1 MTDEL
6 TAALHLA
13 MVAAIAWA
21 VICRARLMDG
31 ETDRAVRLQHGLLNA
46 GALASL
52 GVPEH
57 WRVIVMA
64 GGVAAFLALSAP
76 RWRHAAPADT
86 RPAELDGAE
95 EATVVHF
102 IDGQRRGRGRHG

>member
-1 MTDEL
+1 MSDEL

-31 ETDRAVRLQHGLLNA
+31 DTDPTVRWQHGLLNA
-46 GALASL
+46 GAMASL
-52 GVPEH
+52 GVPDH
-57 WRVIVMA
+57 WRVIVLA
-64 GGVAAFLALSAP
+64 AGVAAFLALSAP

-86 RPAELDGAE
+86 RPADLDDMPRGAE
-95 EATVVHF
+95 RA
-102 IDGQRRGRGRHG
+102 

>member
-1 MTDEL
+1 MSEEL

-31 ETDRAVRLQHGLLNA
+31 DTDPTVRWQHGLLNA
-46 GALASL
+46 GAMASL
-52 GVPEH
+52 GVPDH
-57 WRVIVMA
+57 WRVIVLA
-64 GGVAAFLALSAP
+64 AGVAAFLALSAP

-86 RPAELDGAE
+86 RPADLDELPRGAE
-95 EATVVHF
+95 RV
-102 IDGQRRGRGRHG
+102 